1 MPRRKK
7 KDKTQEIYS
16 IGCVTLTII
25 KYFALLMTVAY
36 VGSFIASGIIYIIS
50 GNTLTIKTL
59 SKLFALITYYDSSAA
74 SQMIHYVGFG
84 SAKIALLLYTFAY
97 SVKYGLMYLLVIK
110 FKEVF
115 KTIIKGK
122 MFTDRNLDIL
132 GSSIKLALILA
143 FAQPV
148 IMAFTIITT
157 HVFFDFSAFDF
168 SGILYLFVAVL
179 LYMIFATGYNME
191 KKHESYN
198 KELEDYRAEISELE
212 IEKLKKKK
220 DEKETKTVE
229 VIEEAPAKKRRRRR
243 KKSSTAK
250 KSSDKQ

>member
-1 MPRRKK
+1 MPRKRK

-36 VGSFIASGIIYIIS
+36 VGSFIASGIIYVIS
-50 GNTLTIKTL
+50 GNTLTINTL
-59 SKLFALITYYDSSAA
+59 SKLYALITYYDSSSA
-74 SQMIHYVGFG
+74 SQMIHLVGFG
-84 SAKIALLLYTFAY
+84 SAKLALLLYTFAY
-97 SVKYGLMYLLVIK
+97 SIKYGLMYLLVIK

-122 MFTDRNLDIL
+122 MFTDKNLDIL
-132 GSSIKLALILA
+132 GSSIKLALVLA
-143 FAQPV
+143 FAQPI

-191 KKHESYN
+191 KRHESYN

-212 IEKLKKKK
+212 IEKLKTR
-220 DEKETKTVE
+220 KEQKESVE
-229 VIEEAPAKKRRRRR
+229 EIVETSAPKKRRRR
-243 KKSSTAK
+243 KKKTTAK

>member
-1 MPRRKK
+1 MPRKRK

-16 IGCVTLTII
+16 VGCVTLTII

-50 GNTLTIKTL
+50 GNTLTTNTL
-59 SKLFALITYYDSSAA
+59 SKLYSLITYYDSSHA

-84 SAKIALLLYTFAY
+84 SSKLALLLYTFAY
-97 SVKYGLMYLLVIK
+97 SIKYGLMYLLVIK

-122 MFTDRNLDIL
+122 MFTDKNLDIL
-132 GSSIKLALILA
+132 GSSIKLALVLA
-143 FAQPV
+143 FAQPI

-191 KKHESYN
+191 KKHESYD

-212 IEKLKKKK
+212 IENLKTR
-220 DEKETKTVE
+220 KEQKESVEEIVETTTV
-229 VIEEAPAKKRRRRR
+229 PKKRRRR
-243 KKSSTAK
+243 KKKTTAK

>member
-1 MPRRKK
+1 MPRKRK

-59 SKLFALITYYDSSAA
+59 AKLFSLITYYDSSSA
-74 SQMIHYVGFG
+74 SQIIHYVGFRP
-84 SAKIALLLYTFAY
+84 AKLALLLYTFAY
-97 SVKYGLMYLLVIK
+97 SIKYGLMYLLVIK

-122 MFTDRNLDIL
+122 MFTDKNLDIL
-132 GSSIKLALILA
+132 GSSIKLALVLA

-148 IMAFTIITT
+148 IMAFTIIST

-191 KKHESYN
+191 KKHESYD

-212 IEKLKKKK
+212 IEKLKTR
-220 DEKETKTVE
+220 KEQKE
-229 VIEEAPAKKRRRRR
+229 SIEEIVETTTAPKKRRRR
-243 KKSSTAK
+243 KKKTTAK